1 MHFASYQF
9 RDMLPQIM
17 ANQEKANYVQISL
30 FKRASVNLYGPLREF
45 VTQYKSFVEV
55 MQLFPWRDLL
65 ISDEFHEGEF
75 GAFGCAKKPEANI

>member
-45 VTQYKSFVEV
+45 VAP
-55 MQLFPWRDLL
+55 L
-65 ISDEFHEGEF
+65 
-75 GAFGCAKKPEANI
+75 